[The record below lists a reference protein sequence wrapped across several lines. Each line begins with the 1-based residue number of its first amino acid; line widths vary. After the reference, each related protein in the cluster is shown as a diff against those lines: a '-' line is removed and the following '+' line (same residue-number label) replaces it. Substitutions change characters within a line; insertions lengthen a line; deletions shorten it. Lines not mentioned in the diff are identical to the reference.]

1 MARILVVEDDPFLQ
15 EVIRSELERNGFQVV
30 LARDGTAGI
39 AMFALHDPDLVLLD
53 LVLPDRTGYA
63 VLQELRAQS
72 TSVPIMM
79 VTSRD
84 GTEEKVASLDLGA
97 DDYIVKPFKPDELFA
112 RIRARLRRA
121 VGPAA
126 DEAHNQVFRMGNAAV
141 DLDAR
146 TVSVD
151 GEPAHLTPTE
161 FKLLE
166 ILIRKRG
173 KAVRREALINALLG
187 GEEATE
193 QALQTHISRLR
204 RKLGGEGERIKTV
217 WGVGYRLDADDEGAR
232 R

>member
-72 TSVPIMM
+72 ASVPIMM

-121 VGPAA
+121 GGTPS
-126 DEAHNQVFRMGNAAV
+126 DEAHNQVFRMGSAAV

-146 TVSVD
+146 TVNVD

-173 KAVRREALINALLG
+173 KAVRREGLINALLG
-187 GEEATE
+187 GEESTE

-217 WGVGYRLDADDEGAR
+217 WGVGYRLDADDEAVR